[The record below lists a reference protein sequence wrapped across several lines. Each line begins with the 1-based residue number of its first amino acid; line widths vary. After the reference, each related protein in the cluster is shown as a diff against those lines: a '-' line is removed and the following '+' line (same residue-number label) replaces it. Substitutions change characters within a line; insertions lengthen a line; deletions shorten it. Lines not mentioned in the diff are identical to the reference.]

1 MKATLNKII
10 ISFTILLFIGC
21 ASHVHTVG
29 SGPQSGSVDSARQYY
44 LMMLVPLNEVDT
56 GAMAAGNGNYEI
68 KTEMGFVD
76 ILIQSF
82 TGGFVTS
89 RTVTVTK

>member
-1 MKATLNKII
+1 MKTTVNKII
-10 ISFTILLFIGC
+10 ICLTILLFIGC
-21 ASHVHTVG
+21 AAHVHTVG

-44 LMMLVPLNEVDT
+44 IMMLVPLNEVDT
-56 GAMAAGNGNYEI
+56 NAMAGGNGNYEI
-68 KTEMGFVD
+68 KTDLGFVD

-89 RTVTVTK
+89 RTVTLTK